1 MKLALSTLLPAL
13 ALGVAL
19 TGAAPVQAAA
29 AFSIDFEKAWDYT
42 DGSINGY
49 YDGGTAADGST
60 APLNQGVSFVNVSG
74 LSNDINFTYYANAPS
89 PLGVVYA
96 TGAAFMNV
104 AAGVDNALQFFYSS
118 ESAVLGAVKAYSGL
132 NGSGTLLG
140 TFNAI
145 ATGGTFTSTAPQT
158 YQFDGWTSTSFSFA
172 GTARSFDLTGA
183 AAGNVAFDNISAVPE
198 PSSVLMML
206 AGGLLVAAQV
216 ARRRAR

>member
-74 LSNDINFTYYANAPS
+74 LSNDANFTYYANSPS
-89 PLGVVYA
+89 PLGVAYA

-104 AAGVDNALQFFYSS
+104 AQGVDNIQFFYSS
-118 ESAVLGAVKAYSGL
+118 GAAVTDAVRAYSEL
-132 NGSGTLLG
+132 NGMGTLLA
-140 TFNAI
+140 TFNAV
-145 ATGGTFTSTAPQT
+145 ATGG
-158 YQFDGWTSTSFSFA
+158 
-172 GTARSFDLTGA
+172 SFDLADPTVYLYNGWQAASFTFSGTAKSFDLSGA
-183 AAGNVAFDNISAVPE
+183 STIAFDNISAVPE

-206 AGGLLVAAQV
+206 VGGLLMAGV
-216 ARRRAR
+216 ARKRTR